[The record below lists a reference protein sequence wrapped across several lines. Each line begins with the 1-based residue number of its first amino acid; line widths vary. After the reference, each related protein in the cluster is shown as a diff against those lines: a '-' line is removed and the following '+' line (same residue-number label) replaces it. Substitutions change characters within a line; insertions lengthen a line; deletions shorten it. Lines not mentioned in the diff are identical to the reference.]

1 MEFVEFLLRVAAICL
16 TISVFISGLIVHL
29 INHYF
34 DRKEL
39 FIDKMLAK
47 IGAGL
52 EAGMKG
58 VESIIKK

>member
-1 MEFVEFLLRVAAICL
+1 MEFLEFLLRVAALCL
-16 TISVFISGLIVHL
+16 TISVFVSGLIVHL

-34 DRKEL
+34 ERKEL
-39 FIDKMLAK
+39 FVDKMLVK

-58 VESIIKK
+58 FESLIKK